1 MSNRETDAK
10 SDHFSSL
17 TCIGEDKMC
26 QTDRQTQRKVA
37 LELHKYRHFA
47 MISSADGDQ
56 RLTATAFSAFI
67 CKAQSQSLFSS
78 SSSYRCRFWV
88 EVL

>member
-1 MSNRETDAK
+1 MSNR
-10 SDHFSSL
+10 
-17 TCIGEDKMC
+17 

-56 RLTATAFSAFI
+56 RLTAVAFSAFI
-67 CKAQSQSLFSS
+67 CKAQLTLSANNILTHLKYLEHRELWQGATSE
-78 SSSYRCRFWV
+78 R
-88 EVL
+88 